1 MHSVWELASSVTAKI
16 DEIKMAKVGSEQHAD
31 CTAEAKRI
39 FDEMDNAVNW
49 LETTD
54 AEKVVKFIQPYRRV
68 WNYGWSSRNLNV
80 KHFGTSNLCSN
91 VGIIGQVFPFVLN
104 LTDTYLLG
112 HKRLIV
118 RPYKV
123 ADFCIRRKMIFL
135 LSLLLVAAAV
145 SETNKKYSETEKVN
159 L

>member
-1 MHSVWELASSVTAKI
+1 MRLNYLYPARIDKKFLKPTKKYVHSVWELASSVTAKI

-68 WNYGWSSRNLNV
+68 
-80 KHFGTSNLCSN
+80 
-91 VGIIGQVFPFVLN
+91 
-104 LTDTYLLG
+104 
-112 HKRLIV
+112 
-118 RPYKV
+118 
-123 ADFCIRRKMIFL
+123 
-135 LSLLLVAAAV
+135 
-145 SETNKKYSETEKVN
+145 
-159 L
+159 